1 MASRTFLSLLAVA
14 LMAVACADSGSGH
27 VSAGL
32 TDIGGGRKMYM
43 ECDGVFSQTRWVNIA
58 RCRRC

>member
-1 MASRTFLSLLAVA
+1 LLAVA
-14 LMAVACADSGSGH
+14 LMAVACTDSGSGH
-27 VSAGL
+27 FSAGL